1 MIWRYLLAY
10 FSIEEILK
18 LRDEVKELKEEA
30 AAFESD
36 LVPWTDEELES
47 FVPGKFWGFVLTL
60 FFLDFAKKLTSDEA
74 MNQREKF
81 MKLVDDAAS

>member
-47 FVPGKFWGFVLTL
+47 FVPGKF
-60 FFLDFAKKLTSDEA
+60 
-74 MNQREKF
+74 
-81 MKLVDDAAS
+81 